1 LSPLKGLRYR
11 HLFTRCS
18 KEARL
23 QLKARYLNL
32 HPPVAL
38 SPAQAWPIRRLVE
51 VQEHE
56 AKKDNEQQ
64 KEERSVYLLKQATV
78 TR

>member
-1 LSPLKGLRYR
+1 MSPLKDLRYR

-23 QLKARYLNL
+23 QLKARHLFLY
-32 HPPVAL
+32 HPLAL
-38 SPAQAWPIRRLVE
+38 EPAQDWPIRRLVE